1 MPIHV
6 VIIMDGNGRWARKRN
21 LPRAAGHRAGV
32 NALRKIVKHAALK
45 KIQAL
50 TVYAFSRENWHRPGN
65 EVNLLLELLLTS
77 LQREAR
83 ELHENKVKLQFIGER
98 SSFPEKLQKT
108 IAEVE
113 ALTVTNTGL
122 RLVVAANYGGHWDIT
137 NACKRL
143 GALIENKELTSEEID
158 EDMVQSHLA
167 LSDLPAP
174 DLFIRTG
181 GEKRVSNYLL
191 WQIAY
196 TELYFTD
203 CLWPDFDPERFDL
216 ALTWFSERQRRFGRT
231 SEQIKQVK
239 GA

>member
-1 MPIHV
+1 
-6 VIIMDGNGRWARKRN
+6 MDGNGRWARKRN

-32 NALRKIVKHAALK
+32 NALRKIVKHAAFK
-45 KIQAL
+45 NIQAL

-77 LQREAR
+77 LQREAK

-98 SSFPEKLQKT
+98 SSFPEKLQNT

-113 ALTVTNTGL
+113 ALTGTNTGL
-122 RLVVAANYGGHWDIT
+122 KLVVAANYGGHWDIT
-137 NACKRL
+137 NACKQV
-143 GALIENKELTSEEID
+143 GALVENNELTSEDID
-158 EDMVQSHLA
+158 EDTVQSNLA

-181 GEKRVSNYLL
+181 GEKRVSNFLL

-203 CLWPDFDPERFDL
+203 CLWPDFDPERFDS